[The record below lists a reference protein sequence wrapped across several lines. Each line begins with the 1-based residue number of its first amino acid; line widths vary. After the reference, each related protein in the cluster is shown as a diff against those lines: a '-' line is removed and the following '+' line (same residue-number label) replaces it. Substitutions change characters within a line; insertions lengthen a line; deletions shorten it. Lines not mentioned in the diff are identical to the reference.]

1 MSIVST
7 FILQFDLDTLFMNK
21 VGECYLPSIVRRQY
35 FRIIFQW
42 KKYALYSIK
51 YGRLGRII
59 GNVFL
64 GLHPSLLAENR
75 PLESLMVLVPGRW
88 PHWSVRWSGLVVL
101 DPAWHQRQCGHF
113 PGEDEAWTRCFK
125 NYNIWKIGT
134 TTLSLTTLSITTFS
148 ITTLSIMTFSRTT
161 LSIMTFSIMT
171 FSIMAKHCY
180 AECHICRVSHILSVT
195 YAECHLCWVPHV
207 SLIFWVSFC

>member
-1 MSIVST
+1 MSIVNT
-7 FILQFDLDTLFMNK
+7 IILQFYLNTLFMNK

-59 GNVFL
+59 GKVWL
-64 GLHPSLLAENR
+64 CQHPSLLAENR

-113 PGEDEAWTRCFK
+113 PSEDEAWTRCLK
-125 NYNIWKIGT
+125 NYNSWIRGA
-134 TTLSLTTLSITTFS
+134 TTLSLTTLSIMTFS
-148 ITTLSIMTFSRTT
+148 ITTLNKMPVSIMPVSVM
-161 LSIMTFSIMT
+161 SVNMMPVNIMVNKTSPF
-171 FSIMAKHCY
+171 
-180 AECHICRVSHILSVT
+180 
-195 YAECHLCWVPHV
+195 
-207 SLIFWVSFC
+207 